1 MQPRAHG
8 RGILISSVESCGREA
23 ADRLLQALQWP
34 DGPHQ
39 TVPMQE
45 VDKLPKGKPKG
56 VGMCVGPIF
65 SSTPTTLDWLQ
76 YYAGK
81 PARMLP
87 QADCSV

>member
-1 MQPRAHG
+1 MP
-8 RGILISSVESCGREA
+8 V
-23 ADRLLQALQWP
+23 
-34 DGPHQ
+34 
-39 TVPMQE
+39 QE

-81 PARMLP
+81 LACMLACRDVNVQTGTP
-87 QADCSV
+87 PPYWL

>member
-1 MQPRAHG
+1 MKLLPG
-8 RGILISSVESCGREA
+8 C
-23 ADRLLQALQWP
+23 LQAFQWP
-34 DGPHQ
+34 GGSHQ
-39 TVPMQE
+39 TVPVQE

-81 PARMLP
+81 PARLLCER
-87 QADCSV
+87 ADAVFSLTTL